1 MDPEQ
6 IHNLDT
12 CLKILPSVRAKSF
25 GSIGPS
31 SASKP
36 TPTPSSSSTQN
47 DVQHSTPPKKRRHS
61 NDANERR
68 TTSAERSSHPTTSS
82 AFTTF
87 ENHSHLRLSLQ
98 QQQQQQQRL
107 TSYRPDSV
115 RHSLPAAGRA
125 ITPPSRILEETQNQ
139 LQPISRHNLRGTN
152 VHLLFLENPTPIL

>member
-87 ENHSHLRLSLQ
+87 ENHSH
-98 QQQQQQQRL
+98 QRL

-115 RHSLPAAGRA
+115 RHSPPAAGRA